1 MIHFGFPPVE
11 ERHHWIEEVVATY
24 PEPIARAQ
32 VGQLTVQ
39 QVWDGMVDGMP
50 HGLPAPGDQV
60 LGNTHTWG
68 RTYSE
73 AQSSALLA
81 DIEFRKR
88 SSDAKSLHGAR
99 CGPSIARVGQLR
111 QSGLST
117 AQSKSATKR
126 LR

>member
-1 MIHFGFPPVE
+1 MDDMPRCSDLNEDGDLTHQLIHFGFPPVE

-73 AQSSALLA
+73 AQSSAWW
-81 DIEFRKR
+81 R
-88 SSDAKSLHGAR
+88 
-99 CGPSIARVGQLR
+99 
-111 QSGLST
+111 T
-117 AQSKSATKR
+117 
-126 LR
+126 